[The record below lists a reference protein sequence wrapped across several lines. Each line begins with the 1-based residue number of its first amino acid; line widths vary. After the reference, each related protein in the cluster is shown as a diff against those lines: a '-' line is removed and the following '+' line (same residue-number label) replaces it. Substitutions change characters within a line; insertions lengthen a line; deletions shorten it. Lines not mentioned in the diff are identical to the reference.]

1 MTKAWVLGRR
11 ESGACIGGCLLLAL
25 GLTLAVGALGWGA
38 LSTFQGALQMTS
50 EGPRSLGAPPTL
62 AEQNTFRAKVSL
74 MQQSWTAGET
84 REFALSSAD
93 LNAWLW
99 EADADRSL
107 FTHVRLGL
115 EEDWLVAHLSVPLA
129 FIRTPP
135 FLPNLSR
142 RFFNGRVA
150 ARLAVERGEL
160 VVKNVDIEGNGKRLA
175 WLFTGQSYRQ
185 AIADGLRQGIRRRL
199 PGGDDLLLHLEGV
212 RIANDLLYVRVR
224 GDRS

>member
-1 MTKAWVLGRR
+1 MKTSVGGR

-25 GLTLAVGALGWGA
+25 GLALALGALVWGA

-50 EGPRSLGAPPTL
+50 ESPRFLGVPPTL
-62 AEQNTFRAKVSL
+62 AEQNTFRAKVNL
-74 MQQSWTAGET
+74 MRQAWTAGET
-84 REFALSSAD
+84 REFALSTAD

-99 EADADRSL
+99 EADADRDL
-107 FTHVRLGL
+107 FTHVHLGL
-115 EEDWLVAHLSVPLA
+115 EEDWLVAYVSVPLG
-129 FIRTPP
+129 FMRTPP
-135 FLPNLSR
+135 FLPNLNR

-150 ARLAVERGEL
+150 ARIAVERGEL

-185 AIADGLRQGIRRRL
+185 AIADGLRQGIRTRL

-212 RIANDLLYVRVR
+212 RIANGLLYVKVQ